1 MSPSAEPPL
10 AGAPEPHSARQ
21 WLEAVKLEERRG
33 ELLTA
38 FDLAERG
45 LAEHPDDVWLKHR
58 AVLALARA
66 GATEEAARRFED
78 YGLAG
83 EQDEDIAALHARIF
97 KDLALAAE
105 GGEQRREAA
114 HAANLYGA
122 VFARTGGYYPAVNE
136 ATMRLV
142 AGEPSRARELAG
154 TVLKLV
160 GADGEDSYYA
170 AATEAEAQLL
180 RGDQAS
186 ARRALARAAERHGGD
201 YGALG
206 TTRRQ
211 LRTVCALMDVD
222 PQLLDI
228 LAGPAVVHFC
238 GHRIA
243 DEHEQGRFSHDAVA
257 AVAARIA
264 EVVARHPVGY
274 GYGSLASGADI
285 LWAEALLASGSE
297 LHVVLPFA
305 REEFV
310 ALSVAPSGAD
320 WVERFNR
327 CAAAATTMRYTTDD
341 AFLGDDVLFRYG
353 TELAMGLALL
363 RARYL
368 DAEVRQLAVWDGGPA
383 NGAAGTAIDVA
394 SWRRSGRAATFVS
407 PDGISLTD
415 DADGTGLVAPPPVA
429 IGPDPLAT
437 ELPGRRAA
445 VHAAG
450 RVVRAMLFG
459 DVKGFSKLTDEEL
472 PVFASRVLGGF
483 ATVLE
488 RHGEEVQFRNT
499 WGDAV
504 YVVLSD
510 TFAAAR
516 CALELQKAMA
526 AIDLEAEG
534 LPSHL
539 ALRIG
544 GHVGPV
550 FPTHDPVLDA
560 DGFMGSHVS
569 RTARI
574 EPVTPPGAVYVT
586 EPFAAALVLD
596 GRAEFVCDYVGHM
609 AAAKDY
615 GHLRMY
621 RLRRHRG
628 GDTPS

>member
-1 MSPSAEPPL
+1 MSPVAEPPP

-21 WLEAVKLEERRG
+21 WLDAVKLEERRG

-45 LAEHPDDVWLKHR
+45 LAEHPDDLWLKHR

-66 GATEEAARRFED
+66 GATQEAARRFDD
-78 YGLAG
+78 YGLAAA
-83 EQDEDIAALHARIF
+83 QDEDVAALHARIF

-114 HAANLYGA
+114 HAADLYGA

-142 AGEPSRARELAG
+142 AGDPSRARELAG
-154 TVLKLV
+154 TVLELV

-170 AATEAEAQLL
+170 AATKAEALLL
-180 RGDQAS
+180 RGDETGAQ
-186 ARRALARAAERHGGD
+186 RALVRAAERHGGD
-201 YGALG
+201 YGALA

-211 LRTVCALMDVD
+211 LRTVCAVLGVD

-228 LAGPAVVHFC
+228 LAGPGVVHFC
-238 GHRIA
+238 GHRVA
-243 DEHEQGRFSHDAVA
+243 DEQEDGRFAHDAVA

-264 EVVARHPVGY
+264 EVVGRHPAGY
-274 GYGSLASGADI
+274 AYGSLASGADI
-285 LWAEALLASGSE
+285 LWAEALLASGCE

-310 ALSVAPSGAD
+310 ALSVASAGAD
-320 WVERFNR
+320 WVDRFDR

-353 TELAMGLALL
+353 SELAMGLALL

-368 DAEVRQLAVWDGGPA
+368 DAEARQLAVWDGGPA

-394 SWRRSGRAATFVS
+394 SWRRSGRSATFVA
-407 PDGISLTD
+407 PDGTALTHD
-415 DADGTGLVAPPPVA
+415 TDNTGFAAATPRPVLAGPEVTEVA
-429 IGPDPLAT
+429 
-437 ELPGRRAA
+437 GRRAPA
-445 VHAAG
+445 HAAR

-516 CALELQKAMA
+516 CALELQEATT

-534 LPSHL
+534 LPSDL

-544 GHVGPV
+544 AHVGPV

-586 EPFAAALVLD
+586 EPFAAALEL
-596 GRAEFVCDYVGHM
+596 GGGAEFVCDYVGHM

-621 RLRRHRG
+621 RLRHQRG
-628 GDTPS
+628 RDIPW